1 MMKTATLQRPPDWIN
16 RRYYEI
22 QATEPGKIVEEE
34 ADDDFK
40 VTIREGLKIGI
51 GAFTVYIIIA
61 MAIIIL

>member
-1 MMKTATLQRPPDWIN
+1 MKTATLQRPPEWIN

-22 QATEPGKIVEEE
+22 QATELGPVVEEE

-40 VTIREGLKIGI
+40 VTLWKGLKIGI